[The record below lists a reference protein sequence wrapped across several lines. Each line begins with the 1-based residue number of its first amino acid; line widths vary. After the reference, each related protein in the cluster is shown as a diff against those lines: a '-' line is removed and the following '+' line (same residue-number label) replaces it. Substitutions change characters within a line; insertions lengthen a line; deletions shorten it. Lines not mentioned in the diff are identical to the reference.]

1 MIRFRTIEPETAAL
15 LADRPFAPV
24 APIAAVADA
33 PQIAAELPVRSKGL
47 ARKSPL
53 RAKKPASAGLF
64 RDEIG

>member
-15 LADRPFAPV
+15 PAGRPSAPV
-24 APIAAVADA
+24 APTAAVVDA

-47 ARKSPL
+47 TRKSSL